1 MITIDRR
8 RFLVA
13 SAALAVGPM
22 LGACS
27 SGGKTSSGEET
38 SSGATSGAAPTTSS
52 SGAAS
57 GPAASSSAP
66 GSGSS
71 TAASGI
77 LPRYAAYNAISPDLA
92 GTSEGVMPGY
102 FTYPRNPKQAFS
114 APPAQGLGSIS
125 ILTQTYTPTPT
136 AMDKNAFWKELNQR
150 VGATMDLT
158 LIPAVDYSNK
168 LTTIVASGDLPD
180 VVEFPRGTANQP
192 AILKSLFMDLNE
204 YLSGDSVSEYPFLAN
219 IPTSAWVYGIANGA
233 LYGVP
238 QARALAGIT
247 TFYRKD
253 IFAERGVSPDP
264 GNYDEYV
271 AMMKGVTD
279 DKKNLWAFS
288 TVSNTLQAVQMMLDA
303 PNGWA
308 VEDGK
313 FVSAITDERTK
324 QAIGSVATMVKDG
337 LAHPDSFAS
346 SLTQNRTLYTSGRTA
361 TYMGGY
367 AAWDLLAQTAGDNV
381 AALVEPKYD
390 GGGDAPH
397 FAGAGAN
404 ATVSI
409 KKGLASDKVKKILAV
424 LNWLA
429 TPFGA
434 EEYLFRKFGIEGTDF
449 TWKTDTPTLTDVG
462 TSETALALPYIT
474 DSPTILGPGPKTRIT
489 AQHDWDVR
497 VMKSI
502 KLDASAGLNST
513 TDSTKGAAL
522 AKLVADAQNDIFQ
535 GRKDLSSWDDVVKKW
550 RSGGGDK
557 IAEEYAAE
565 YAGRPS

>member
-1 MITIDRR
+1 MITIGRR

-13 SAALAVGPM
+13 SAALAVGPV

-27 SGGKTSSGEET
+27 SSGKTGTVET
-38 SSGATSGAAPTTSS
+38 SGATSGSGGPAEP
-52 SGAAS
+52 SGAV
-57 GPAASSSAP
+57 SAT

-71 TAASGI
+71 AGTGGV
-77 LPRYAAYNAISPDLA
+77 LPKYTAYNAITPDLA
-92 GTSEGVMPGY
+92 GTDEGVMPGY
-102 FTYPRNPKQAFS
+102 FTYPRDPKRAFS
-114 APPAQGLGSIS
+114 TPPAQGLNSIS

-136 AMDKNAFWKELNQR
+136 AMNKNAFWKELNKQ
-150 VGATMDLT
+150 VGATMDLS
-158 LIPAVDYSNK
+158 LIPAVDYAKK

-192 AILKSLFMDLNE
+192 EILKSLFLDLSE
-204 YLSGDSVSEYPFLAN
+204 YLSGDNVSGYPFLAN
-219 IPTSAWVYGIANGA
+219 FPTSAWVYGIANGT

-253 IFAERGVSPDP
+253 IFAQRGVSPEP
-264 GNYDEYV
+264 ANYDEYV
-271 AMMKGVTD
+271 AMMRGVTD
-279 DKKNLWAFS
+279 EKKNLWAFS

-303 PNGWA
+303 PNGWT

-313 FVSAITDERTK
+313 FTSAITDERTK
-324 QAIGSVATMVKDG
+324 QAIGAVATMVKDG
-337 LAHPDSFAS
+337 FAHPDSFAS
-346 SLTQNRTLYTSGRTA
+346 SLTQNRTLYTGGRTA

-381 AALVEPKYD
+381 AALVEPKHD
-390 GGGDAPH
+390 GGGDASH

-409 KKGLASDKVKKILAV
+409 KKGTSSDKVKKILAV

-429 TPFGA
+429 APFGT

-449 TWKTDTPTLTDVG
+449 TWKAETPTLTDVG
-462 TSETALALPYIT
+462 TSETALALQYVT
-474 DSPTILGPGPKTRIT
+474 DSPTILGPGPKERVT
-489 AQHDWDVR
+489 AQHDWDAR

-502 KLDASAGLNST
+502 KLDASAGLNSMT
-513 TDSTKGAAL
+513 QSTKGAAL
-522 AKLVADAQNDIFQ
+522 SKLVSDAQNDIYQ

-550 RSGGGDK
+550 RSEGGDK